1 MIEERTVKYRNATQL
16 LTRGAC
22 RESVRKIVM
31 TGAATSVIGP
41 HPKKEGVYY
50 DSNEWADVK
59 DVLRPNEKSKLI
71 AERTAWDEILKN

>member
-1 MIEERTVKYRNATQL
+1 
-16 LTRGAC
+16 
-22 RESVRKIVM
+22 M